1 LAARSVADSMSW
13 RYLVA
18 RLVWAVVVLVAITV
32 ATFVLAR
39 LIPAD
44 PARAAAG
51 PEASAQAVERL
62 RREMGLDR
70 PLTVQ
75 YVAYMRDLLSLNFGR
90 SIQTQRYVREDLS
103 AFFPA
108 TAELALA
115 VMIVYT
121 IASIALGV
129 LAAVYQ
135 GRAFDYVVRTVAM
148 LGIGLPAFWLGML
161 LQLVFYRHLAWLPA
175 AGRIDPM
182 VPAPARLT
190 GFYLI
195 DSTLAGNWPALQSAV
210 AHLALPVVAAV
221 MARLA
226 VGLKLTRVTMLE
238 VLGET
243 YVRTARSKGLAN
255 ARVIVVHGLRNALVP
270 IVTTLGLQFSALLGG
285 TVIVEVVFAWP
296 GIGRYAV
303 GSIRT
308 LDFPAI
314 MSVTV
319 VLASVFLVINLIVD
333 MLYVLLDPRI
343 RYA

>member
-1 LAARSVADSMSW
+1 LISW
-13 RYLVA
+13 RFLIA
-18 RLVWAVVVLVAITV
+18 RLLWAGVVLIGITLG
-32 ATFVLAR
+32 TFVLTR

-62 RREMGLDR
+62 RQEMGLDR
-70 PLTVQ
+70 PLPVQ
-75 YVAYMRDLLSLNFGR
+75 YLSYMRDLLSLNFGR
-90 SIQTQRYVREDLS
+90 SIQTQRYVREDLR

-108 TAELALA
+108 TAELAVA
-115 VMIVYT
+115 VIIVYT

-129 LAAVYQ
+129 LAAVHQ
-135 GRAFDYVVRTVAM
+135 GRALDYVIRAVAM
-148 LGIGLPAFWLGML
+148 IGVGLPAFWLGML
-161 LQLVFYRHLAWLPA
+161 LQLLFYRHLGWLPA
-175 AGRIDPM
+175 AGRLDP
-182 VPAPARLT
+182 VVTLPARIT

-195 DSTLAGNWPALQSAV
+195 DSVATANWPALRSALG
-210 AHLALPVVAAV
+210 HLTLPVIAAV

-226 VGLKLTRVTMLE
+226 VGMKLTRITVLE

-243 YVRTARSKGLAN
+243 YIRTARSKGLPGLV
-255 ARVIVVHGLRNALVP
+255 VILKHGLRNALIPV
-270 IVTTLGLQFSALLGG
+270 VTTLGLQFSALLGG

-319 VLASVFLVINLIVD
+319 VLAVVFLVINMIVD
-333 MLYVLLDPRI
+333 VLYVVLDPRI
-343 RYA
+343 RYS

>member
-1 LAARSVADSMSW
+1 L
-13 RYLVA
+13 
-18 RLVWAVVVLVAITV
+18 

-51 PEASAQAVERL
+51 PEASAQAVENL

-70 PLTVQ
+70 PLAVQ
-75 YVAYMRDLLSLNFGR
+75 YLSYMRDLVSLNFGR
-90 SIQTQRYVREDLS
+90 SIQTQRYVREDLR

-108 TAELALA
+108 TAELTFV

-121 IASIALGV
+121 VLSIGLGV
-129 LAAVYQ
+129 LAAVHQ
-135 GRAFDYVVRTVAM
+135 GRAFDYIVRAASI
-148 LGIGLPAFWLGML
+148 LGIGLPSFWLGLL
-161 LQLVFYRHLAWLPA
+161 LQLLFYRQLAWLPA
-175 AGRIDPM
+175 AGRLDPM

-190 GFYLI
+190 GFYLF
-195 DSTLAGNWPALQSAV
+195 DSTVTGNWPALQSAL
-210 AHLALPVVAAV
+210 AHLALPVVASV

-270 IVTTLGLQFSALLGG
+270 IITTLGLQFSALLGG

-319 VLASVFLVINLIVD
+319 VLAAVFLVVNLIVD
-333 MLYVLLDPRI
+333 MLYVMLDPRI